1 MGTQLLQGKIQ
12 LLFDFCKGTLFQII
26 YSFLFK
32 CFFNFPA
39 CRWRM
44 LVRSFSATKDRTC
57 KTISL
62 NKVPKVFA
70 SSGIQ
75 QRHIHKSS
83 YIQFLHSSQLYK
95 HKKSSVPILPSGR
108 IGTLLFR
115 RIQFS
120 FIIFT
125 IHDSTDRY
133 FHNAHLSFYTHA
145 FCPVPGYPAQA
156 FLQYAYLC
164 NQNVSHNLYYR

>member
-62 NKVPKVFA
+62 KKVPIRSLPHRVSSNGISISLHIYNSSIHHSYISITK
-70 SSGIQ
+70 SGI
-75 QRHIHKSS
+75 S
-83 YIQFLHSSQLYK
+83 
-95 HKKSSVPILPSGR
+95 ILPLGK
-108 IGTLLFR
+108 IETPHMC

-133 FHNAHLSFYTHA
+133 FHNAHLSF
-145 FCPVPGYPAQA
+145 
-156 FLQYAYLC
+156 
-164 NQNVSHNLYYR
+164 

>member
-1 MGTQLLQGKIQ
+1 MINYTPKFG
-12 LLFDFCKGTLFQII
+12 I
-26 YSFLFK
+26 YKWEHNYSK
-32 CFFNFPA
+32 AKFNFFSTFAKVHFSKLFIHFYLSVFSIFRA

-62 NKVPKVFA
+62 KKVPIRSLPRRV
-70 SSGIQ
+70 SSNG
-75 QRHIHKSS
+75 HIHKSS

-133 FHNAHLSFYTHA
+133 FHNAHLSF
-145 FCPVPGYPAQA
+145 
-156 FLQYAYLC
+156 
-164 NQNVSHNLYYR
+164 